1 MFCFLFTHFL
11 PLFMPG
17 RTHQSKNTASQ
28 TQPQALHHPTTSPPS
43 SHQDP
48 SRSLWTPL
56 HLPTLLLLLRQLFIS
71 LSPPSSECFWPWLN
85 CRRGCS
91 WPSHATPAEPGCP
104 QPGGYHTIYCAKCK
118 KKQLRLHLFCFSKSK
133 CYITGEPSH
142 WGEHREAGAPRGGG
156 QGGAASG
163 EYFVFVDQQNTEQT
177 QRHTEHRT
185 GTQNTDR
192 VKIKFLLI
200 NRTLRCIPE

>member
-1 MFCFLFTHFL
+1 MFCFVFTHSL

-43 SHQDP
+43 SHQDLSK

-71 LSPPSSECFWPWLN
+71 LSLPCSECFWPWLN

-104 QPGGYHTIYCAKCK
+104 QPGGYHTIYCANCK
-118 KKQLRLHLFCFSKSK
+118 KTVMFSPLSFLQIQIQMLHHRWTKPLRRTSWGRSSLRRRTGWSSFWWIFSFCWS
-133 CYITGEPSH
+133 
-142 WGEHREAGAPRGGG
+142 
-156 QGGAASG
+156 
-163 EYFVFVDQQNTEQT
+163 
-177 QRHTEHRT
+177 TEHRT
-185 GTQNTDR
+185 QTGWKSNFR
-192 VKIKFLLI
+192 SSSELCAVSL
-200 NRTLRCIPE
+200 NNSVCRY

>member
-1 MFCFLFTHFL
+1 MFFLLLEILFIAKSWICFFIIGDYCYCKVWDMVEERALQLAPPPGHSLTSILCSLSFEMFCFVFTHFL

-43 SHQDP
+43 SHQDLSK

-71 LSPPSSECFWPWLN
+71 LSSPCSECFWPWLN

-104 QPGGYHTIYCAKCK
+104 QPGGYH
-118 KKQLRLHLFCFSKSK
+118 
-133 CYITGEPSH
+133 
-142 WGEHREAGAPRGGG
+142 
-156 QGGAASG
+156 
-163 EYFVFVDQQNTEQT
+163 
-177 QRHTEHRT
+177 
-185 GTQNTDR
+185 
-192 VKIKFLLI
+192 KI
-200 NRTLRCIPE
+200 

>member
-1 MFCFLFTHFL
+1 MFFLLLEILFIAKSWICFFIIGDYCYCKVWDMVEERALQLAPPPGHSLTSILCSLSFEMFCFVFTHFL

-43 SHQDP
+43 SHQDL

-71 LSPPSSECFWPWLN
+71 LSSPCSECFWPWLN

-104 QPGGYHTIYCAKCK
+104 QPGGYH
-118 KKQLRLHLFCFSKSK
+118 
-133 CYITGEPSH
+133 
-142 WGEHREAGAPRGGG
+142 
-156 QGGAASG
+156 
-163 EYFVFVDQQNTEQT
+163 
-177 QRHTEHRT
+177 
-185 GTQNTDR
+185 
-192 VKIKFLLI
+192 KI
-200 NRTLRCIPE
+200 